1 MPNMRPS
8 MIVLTLICLLLY
20 TLPGL
25 QRAEAE
31 LTIDARQQFDYA
43 DTLYNQGQYRRAG
56 EEYQRF
62 AFFFADD
69 PRARTARFRAGQS
82 FYLANDGVTAVQQL
96 RILTDREPLDNV
108 AVDAYFLMAE
118 SYLLLNN
125 PNQAVLQLSNLILLH
140 EDQAVKDRAYLRIG
154 WIHIEQMDW
163 AGALRALERMSATG
177 QHRYRIERFQAALE
191 RTDQLPRKNPTLA
204 GTLSI
209 IPGAGQLY
217 TGRYQDAL
225 SAFIVNAGLFWA
237 AYESF
242 DNDLNVL
249 GGLLTVTGLGF
260 YAGNIYSAVSS
271 AHKYNQTQNERFVE
285 RLKLELVMS
294 PGTPEAQPR
303 HASAGGIALRVQ
315 FEF

>member
-1 MPNMRPS
+1 MRNMRPS
-8 MIVLTLICLLLY
+8 MIVLTLLCLLCL
-20 TLPGL
+20 LPGL
-25 QRAEAE
+25 QSAGAD
-31 LTIDARQQFDYA
+31 LTIDARQQWEYA
-43 DTLYNQGQYRRAG
+43 DSLYNQGQYRRAG

-62 AFFFADD
+62 AFFFAND
-69 PRARTARFRAGQS
+69 PQARMARFRAGQS
-82 FYLANDGVTAVQQL
+82 FYLAGDGVTAVQQL
-96 RILTDREPLDNV
+96 RILTDREPLDDV

-118 SYLLLNN
+118 CYLLLNN

-140 EDQAVKDRAYLRIG
+140 DEQAVKDRAYLRIG
-154 WIHIEQMDW
+154 WIHIEQTDW
-163 AGALRALERMSATG
+163 AGARRAFERMSATG
-177 QHRYRIERFQAALE
+177 QERYRIERYQAALE

-225 SAFIVNAGLFWA
+225 SAFIVNVGLFWA

-260 YAGNIYSAVSS
+260 YAGNIYSAASS

-285 RLKLELVMS
+285 RLKFELVMN
-294 PGTPEAQPR
+294 PGAPETHLR
-303 HASAGGIALRVQ
+303 STSAGGIGLRVH

>member
-8 MIVLTLICLLLY
+8 LIVFIVIWLCVG
-20 TLPGL
+20 PGL
-25 QRAEAE
+25 HSAEAG
-31 LTIDARQQFDYA
+31 LTIGARQQMDFA

-62 AFFFADD
+62 TFFFPDD
-69 PRARTARFRAGQS
+69 PGVRLARFRAGQS
-82 FYLANDGVTAVQQL
+82 FYLANDAVTAVQQL
-96 RILTDREPLDNV
+96 RLLTDRDPMDDI
-108 AVDAYFLMAE
+108 AVDAYFLMSE
-118 SYLLLNN
+118 CYLLLNN
-125 PNQAVLQLSNLILLH
+125 PNQAVLHLSNLILLH

-154 WIHIEQMDW
+154 WIHIEHLDW
-163 AGALRALERMSATG
+163 AGAQRAFERISPAG
-177 QHRYRIERFQAALE
+177 RQRYPIERYQAALE
-191 RTDQLPRKNPTLA
+191 RTDQLPHKNPTLA

-225 SAFIVNAGLFWA
+225 SAFIVNLGLFWA

-249 GGLLTVTGLGF
+249 GALLTITGLGF

-285 RLKLELVMS
+285 RLKIELVMN
-294 PGTPEAQPR
+294 PGTPDAHLR
-303 HASAGGIALRVQ
+303 HASAGGIALRLH